1 MPRDSFN
8 RVIDYLRISLTD
20 RCNLRCVYCMPLEGL
35 RFLPNAEML
44 TAEEIERVVRAAVRV
59 GFRKF
64 RLTGGEPTL
73 RLDLLEI
80 VERLAAVPGVGEL
93 ALTTNGLL
101 MAKLAEPLK
110 RAGLARINVHLDSLK
125 PATVERLMRW
135 GNFERVWEG
144 IMAAEAAGLRPIK
157 LNAVVTA
164 GYNETDVVD
173 LARLTVERDW
183 HVRFI
188 ELMPLGGGE
197 CASIS
202 IKRYVSNIETRG
214 RIEAALGPLT
224 ECATQSLA
232 DEARNFTLREARG
245 VVGFI
250 SPVSEP
256 YCGTCNRMRL
266 TADGK
271 FHLCLL
277 NDDEMDVRKALR
289 SHNGDGGIDA
299 VGRILIRAVEGKP
312 TGHHLLEG
320 RSTRERS
327 MYQIGG

>member
-1 MPRDSFN
+1 MPKDSFN
-8 RVIDYLRISLTD
+8 REIDYLRISLTD

-44 TAEEIERVVRAAVRV
+44 SAAEIERVVRAAVNV

-93 ALTTNGLL
+93 ALTTNALL

-110 RAGLARINVHLDSLK
+110 RAGLARINVHLDSLN
-125 PATVERLMRW
+125 PATIERLMRW
-135 GNFERVWEG
+135 GNFDRVWEG
-144 IMAAEAAGLRPIK
+144 ITAAEAAGLRPIK

-164 GYNETDVVD
+164 GYNESDVVD
-173 LARLTVERDW
+173 LARLTLERDW

-197 CASIS
+197 CATVS
-202 IKRYVSNIETRG
+202 IKRYVSNIETRR
-214 RIEAALGPLT
+214 RIEIALGPLT
-224 ECATQSLA
+224 ESGAQSPS
-232 DEARNFTLREARG
+232 DEAQNFTLADARG

-277 NDDEMDVRKALR
+277 NDNEMDVRRALR
-289 SHNGDGGIDA
+289 ANSGDRSLEA
-299 VGRILIRAVEGKP
+299 VGQILLRAVQNKP

-320 RSTRERS
+320 RSTRDRS

>member
-8 RVIDYLRISLTD
+8 REIDYLRISVID

-35 RFLPNAEML
+35 RFLPNAELL
-44 TAEEIERVVRAAVRV
+44 TAAEIESVARAAVRV

-73 RLDLLEI
+73 RADLLEI
-80 VERLAAVPGVGEL
+80 VERVARVDGVEGL
-93 ALTTNGLL
+93 ALTTNAL
-101 MAKLAEPLK
+101 MLDELAAPLR
-110 RAGLARINVHLDSLK
+110 RAGLTRINVHLDSLDT
-125 PATVERLMRW
+125 AIVERQMRW
-135 GNFERVWEG
+135 GNFDRIWRG
-144 IMAAEAAGLRPIK
+144 IMAAEASGLTPIK
-157 LNAVVTA
+157 LNAVVAA
-164 GYNETDVVD
+164 GYNEESVVD
-173 LARLTVERDW
+173 LARLTLEREW

-197 CASIS
+197 CATLSV
-202 IKRYVSNIETRG
+202 KRYVSNIETRR
-214 RIEAALGPLT
+214 RIENALGAMRELPS
-224 ECATQSLA
+224 ENLA
-232 DEARNFTLREARG
+232 DEAKNFQLAGARG
-245 VVGFI
+245 VIGFI

-277 NDDEMDVRKALR
+277 NDDELDVRRALR
-289 SHNGDGGIDA
+289 SGGGDKIEEVA
-299 VGRILIRAVEGKP
+299 QILRRAVALKP

-320 RSTRERS
+320 RSTRDRS